1 LLYMPLLD
9 LQQHLKQELLNNPFL
24 EMVEMEEEEEE
35 EDESPEAEAATEEDK
50 ANDEIDWEEI
60 LLDGFD
66 AGGRREEHEEREYYE
81 PVTVDTRDLSDHLR
95 DQITLLELSPRQQ
108 LLAEEFIGNVN
119 EDGSLAS
126 PLNDILISINE
137 TVSKVAE
144 EINPEL
150 EDLPLYTLAEV
161 EQMLGIIQSLDPP
174 GVGSRDLRE
183 CLMLQLREAGL
194 EQSVPYRLVR
204 DCFDELINHRWSE
217 ISKRFGISPAD
228 VQRAADEIKKLDPK
242 PGLMYSSA
250 SDNYIIPD
258 LIVEKIDGRYHVFLN
273 DANLPRLKL
282 SKAYQ
287 EIARDKKKF
296 EGESKEFISNKL
308 NSANWMIQAIEQR
321 RQTMLK
327 VMNYIVDRQ
336 RDFFEKGVQYLKP
349 LTLREVAEVI
359 NMHESTVSR
368 VTNEKYVQTPRGV
381 LPLKFFFSSG
391 LSTTAGEDV
400 SARGIKAQIEKLVSE
415 EDPKHPLTDQ
425 AIVNILK
432 ESVVIDDGS
441 EDDTWAVLQQL
452 ARRYP
457 FLKLARHRSRRGIA
471 DALRTGYLH
480 ASGRVLVFYPADLQ
494 FKPEDI
500 PRLVAPILADEADMV
515 TGFKQG
521 KYEKAFVSKIY
532 NGLSRMLFHV
542 PVKDLNSVK
551 AYRREIMDSL
561 PVRPDWHRYMF

>member
-1 LLYMPLLD
+1 MRPGLSQSTQLKQELKINPRLYQAMDLLYMPLLD

-24 EMVEMEEEEEE
+24 DMVEPE
-35 EDESPEAEAATEEDK
+35 EDEEESEEETTEAEAAAETPAEEK
-50 ANDEIDWEEI
+50 AANDEIDWEEI

-81 PVTVDTRDLSDHLR
+81 PVTVDSRNLSDHLV
-95 DQITLLELSPRQQ
+95 DQITLLDLTPRQQ
-108 LLAEEFIGNVN
+108 FLADEFVGNIAEDGYLTCPLEQILSGVN
-119 EDGSLAS
+119 EEVERAAEAADR
-126 PLNDILISINE
+126 DIDE
-137 TVSKVAE
+137 
-144 EINPEL
+144 
-150 EDLPLYTLAEV
+150 LPLYTIVETEEMLAV
-161 EQMLGIIQSLDPP
+161 IQNLDPP
-174 GVGSRDLRE
+174 GVGARDLRE

-204 DCFDELINHRWSE
+204 DCFEELINHRWSE

-228 VQRAADEIKKLDPK
+228 VQKAADEIKKLDPK
-242 PGLMYSSA
+242 PGLVYSDA

-258 LIVEKIDGRYHVFLN
+258 LIVEKIDGKYHVFLN

-282 SKAYQ
+282 SRAYQ

-296 EGESKEFISNKL
+296 EGESKEFISSKL

-368 VTNEKYVQTPRGV
+368 VTNEKFVQTPRGV

-400 SARGIKAQIEKLVSE
+400 SARGIKAQIEKLVADE
-415 EDPKHPLTDQ
+415 NPKHPLTDQ

-432 ESVVIDDGS
+432 ESGVQI
-441 EDDTWAVLQQL
+441 
-452 ARRYP
+452 ARRTVAKYRDQ
-457 FLKLARHRSRRGIA
+457 LGVLSARMRK
-471 DALRTGYLH
+471 
-480 ASGRVLVFYPADLQ
+480 RV
-494 FKPEDI
+494 
-500 PRLVAPILADEADMV
+500 
-515 TGFKQG
+515 
-521 KYEKAFVSKIY
+521 
-532 NGLSRMLFHV
+532 
-542 PVKDLNSVK
+542 
-551 AYRREIMDSL
+551 
-561 PVRPDWHRYMF
+561 